1 MAKVSDF
8 LNPESMITP
17 GVAGG
22 ITMTI
27 TNTLTSQFSLP
38 GRWTALAISFLC
50 GLLVFVTKR
59 FSFGKKLVFYVI
71 NSLIIFTVAT
81 GTNYYG
87 TVAQTELS
95 YKISNS
101 LYPITRIFSPTN
113 LYAQEE
119 VQPKQEFD
127 EKQFKIENLNMEI
140 ENLEKLLNDKQL
152 QYDEIIT
159 VAIVD
164 SLITVTTVNDSTK
177 IVLEKLNNEI
187 NFIQKTIKGKL
198 KEREE
203 LESKKKPFF
212 KQW

>member
-17 GVAGG
+17 GIAGG

-50 GLLVFVTKR
+50 GLLVFVTKK
-59 FSFGKKLVFYVI
+59 FSFMKKLVFYVI

-101 LYPITRIFSPTN
+101 LYPITKIFSPTN
-113 LYAQEE
+113 LYAQDEIQQE
-119 VQPKQEFD
+119 QEFD
-127 EKQFKIENLNMEI
+127 EKQFKIDNLNMEM
-140 ENLEKLLNDKQL
+140 ENLKKLLDDKKL
-152 QYDEIIT
+152 QYNEIKGVET
-159 VAIVD
+159 AD
-164 SLITVTTVNDSTK
+164 SLTIVTTVNDSTK

-187 NFIQKTIKGKL
+187 NFIQKTIKGKQ

-203 LESKKKPFF
+203 LESSKKPFF

>member
-1 MAKVSDF
+1 MARVNDF

-27 TNTLTSQFSLP
+27 TNTLTSQFPLP

-50 GLLVFVTKR
+50 GLLVFVTKK
-59 FSFGKKLVFYVI
+59 FSFWKKLIFYFI

-87 TVAQTELS
+87 TVAQTEVA

-101 LYPITRIFSPTN
+101 LSPITKIFSPTS
-113 LYAQEE
+113 LYAQE
-119 VQPKQEFD
+119 VQQSQEFD
-127 EKQFKIENLNMEI
+127 EKQFKIKNLNMEI
-140 ENLEKLLNDKQL
+140 ENLKKLLDDKQL
-152 QYDEIIT
+152 QYNEIKEVETIDSLTT
-159 VAIVD
+159 VAAI
-164 SLITVTTVNDSTK
+164 NDSTK

-187 NFIQKTIKGKL
+187 IFIQKTIKEKQ

-203 LESKKKPFF
+203 LESGKKSFF
-212 KQW
+212 KKW

>member
-1 MAKVSDF
+1 MVKINDF

-113 LYAQEE
+113 LYAEE
-119 VQPKQEFD
+119 VQRNQELD

-140 ENLEKLLNDKQL
+140 ENLKKLLNDKQL
-152 QYDEIIT
+152 QYDEIVTI
-159 VAIVD
+159 AIVD
-164 SLITVTTVNDSTK
+164 SLTTVTTVNDSTK

-187 NFIQKTIKGKL
+187 HFIQKTIKGKQ

-203 LESKKKPFF
+203 LESSKKPFF

>member
-1 MAKVSDF
+1 MAKVNDF

-113 LYAQEE
+113 LYAEE
-119 VQPKQEFD
+119 VQRNQELD

-140 ENLEKLLNDKQL
+140 ENLKKLLNDKQL
-152 QYDEIIT
+152 QYDEIVTI
-159 VAIVD
+159 AIVD
-164 SLITVTTVNDSTK
+164 SLTTVTTVNDSTK

-187 NFIQKTIKGKL
+187 HFIQKTIKGKQ

-203 LESKKKPFF
+203 LESSKKPFF

>member
-1 MAKVSDF
+1 MVKVNDF

-38 GRWTALAISFLC
+38 GRWTALTISFLC

-71 NSLIIFTVAT
+71 NSLIIFTVA

-101 LYPITRIFSPTN
+101 FYSITKIFSPAN

-119 VQPKQEFD
+119 VQQKQEFD

-140 ENLEKLLNDKQL
+140 ENLIKILNDKQL

-159 VAIVD
+159 IAIVD
-164 SLITVTTVNDSTK
+164 SLTTVTTVNDSTK
-177 IVLEKLNNEI
+177 IVLEKLSNEI
-187 NFIQKTIKGKL
+187 NFIQKTIKGKQ

-203 LESKKKPFF
+203 LESSKKPFF